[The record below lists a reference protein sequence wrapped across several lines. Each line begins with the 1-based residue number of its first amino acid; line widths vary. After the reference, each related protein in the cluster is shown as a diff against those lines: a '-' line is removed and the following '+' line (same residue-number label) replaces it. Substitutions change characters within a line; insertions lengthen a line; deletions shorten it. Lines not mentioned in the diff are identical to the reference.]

1 MPQVHILLP
10 KRCMSARIARL
21 LIVDD
26 EVNARLG
33 LAELLRGEGY
43 EVETARDGRN
53 ALDKLDAFAPDLV
66 LTDLLMPT
74 MDGIELTKQL
84 RARVDPPDV
93 VVMTASSTVASA
105 VSVMIAG
112 AADYLVK
119 PIDFNELLL
128 TIDRVMEH
136 RNLQREL
143 RQTNER
149 EHFLFDAGVKLNASL
164 ESTVVA
170 NTIAMLGVPLLGE
183 GCLLD
188 LVSVTGQVSCG
199 AWAHSDPLV
208 LGDLDRAFGGAPRA
222 PLVARPLADVI
233 VSGCS
238 LRANAVDAWFATSDL
253 SLVRQLRIRSTLIV
267 PLTLGVRQLGAL
279 TFFRSDDRTHT
290 AYEVALAEELARRSA
305 LALVHARLY
314 EQARDAIA
322 LRDHT
327 LEVVTHDLRS
337 PLQTIALAATGLR
350 EDEVTASQWTKG
362 HAVDKILRA
371 ADLMERLIE
380 DLVDFENIATG
391 RLSMVAKPQNVAS
404 IVEQSAAS
412 SAALATSRN
421 IHLTSEIASGLPR
434 IQCDRDRILQVIG
447 NLLSNALKIA
457 APGDA
462 VCLGAKLRDREVVF
476 SVSDTGPGIAIA
488 DQERLFERYWRS
500 PTAGY
505 RGTGLG
511 LAIARG
517 IVEAHGGRI
526 WVDSELGRGTTF
538 YFAVPLAEASRTEPM
553 NQSSKP
559 VLSQ

>member
-1 MPQVHILLP
+1 M
-10 KRCMSARIARL
+10 
-21 LIVDD
+21 
-26 EVNARLG
+26 NARLA
-33 LAELLRGEGY
+33 LAELLHGEGY
-43 EVETARDGRN
+43 AVATARDGRD
-53 ALDKLDAFAPDLV
+53 ALDRLEAFAPDLV
-66 LTDLLMPT
+66 LTDLLMPA

-84 RARVDPPDV
+84 RTRVDPPDV

-128 TIDRVMEH
+128 AIDRVMELQC
-136 RNLQREL
+136 LQRER

-149 EHFLFDAGVKLNASL
+149 ERFLLDAGVKLNASL

-170 NTIAMLGVPLLGE
+170 NAIAMLGVPLLGE
-183 GCLLD
+183 GCFLD
-188 LVSVTGQVSCG
+188 LVSVNGQVSCA
-199 AWAHSDPLV
+199 AWAHSDALA

-233 VSGCS
+233 VSGSS
-238 LRANAVDAWFATSDL
+238 LRANAVDAWFATGDL
-253 SLVRQLRIRSTLIV
+253 GLVRRLRIRSAVIV

-279 TFFRSDDRTHT
+279 TFFRTDDRPHT
-290 AYEVALAEELARRSA
+290 DHHLALAEELARRSA
-305 LALVHARLY
+305 LAIEHARLY
-314 EQARDAIA
+314 EQARDALA
-322 LRDHT
+322 LRDRT
-327 LEVVTHDLRS
+327 LEIVTHDLRS
-337 PLQTIALAATGLR
+337 PLQTIALAATSLR
-350 EDEVTASQWTKG
+350 EEEMNASRWTKG
-362 HAVDKILRA
+362 SATEKILRA
-371 ADLMERLIE
+371 ADRIERLIE
-380 DLVDFENIATG
+380 DLVDFESIATG
-391 RLSMVAKPQNVAS
+391 RLSIVAKPNNVAS
-404 IVEQSAAS
+404 IVEESTAS

-421 IHLTSEIASGLPR
+421 IRLTSEITSGLPR

-447 NLLSNALKIA
+447 NLLSNALNIA

-500 PTAGY
+500 PNAGY

-517 IVEAHGGRI
+517 IVEAHAGRI
-526 WVDSELGRGTTF
+526 WVDS
-538 YFAVPLAEASRTEPM
+538 
-553 NQSSKP
+553 
-559 VLSQ
+559 

>member
-1 MPQVHILLP
+1 
-10 KRCMSARIARL
+10 MSAHIARI

-26 EVNARLG
+26 EVNIRLG
-33 LAELLRGEGY
+33 LAELLHGDGY
-43 EVETARDGRN
+43 EVATARDGRD

-66 LTDLLMPT
+66 LTDLLMPA
-74 MDGIELTKQL
+74 MDGLELTKQL

-105 VSVMIAG
+105 VSVMVAG

-128 TIDRVMEH
+128 AIDRVMEL
-136 RNLQREL
+136 RCLQRER
-143 RQTNER
+143 RQTNEG
-149 EHFLFDAGVKLNASL
+149 EHFLLGAGVKLHASL
-164 ESTVVA
+164 DSSVVA

-183 GCLLD
+183 GCFLD
-188 LVSVTGQVSCG
+188 LVSVTGQVSCA
-199 AWAHSDPLV
+199 AWAHSDPLA
-208 LGDLDRAFGGAPRA
+208 LADLDRAFGGAPRA

-233 VSGCS
+233 VSGCT
-238 LRANAVDAWFATSDL
+238 LRASAVDAWFATRDL
-253 SLVRQLRIRSTLIV
+253 GLVHQLRIRSAVIV

-279 TFFRSDDRTHT
+279 TFFRTDDRAHT
-290 AYEVALAEELARRSA
+290 DHDVALAEELARRSA
-305 LALVHARLY
+305 LAIEHARLY

-337 PLQTIALAATGLR
+337 PLQTIELAATGLR
-350 EDEVTASQWTKG
+350 EAEMRASRSTKG
-362 HAVDKILRA
+362 DAIDMILRA
-371 ADLMERLIE
+371 TDRMERLIE
-380 DLVDFENIATG
+380 DLVDFESIATG
-391 RLSMVAKPQNVAS
+391 RLSIVAKPHNVAS
-404 IVEQSAAS
+404 IVEVSTAS

-421 IHLTSEIASGLPR
+421 IRLTSEIASGLPR

-457 APGDA
+457 APGGA
-462 VCLGAKLRDREVVF
+462 VCVGAKLRDREVVF

-500 PTAGY
+500 PNAGY
-505 RGTGLG
+505 PGTGLG

-538 YFAVPLAEASRTEPM
+538 SFAVPLAEASRAET
-553 NQSSKP
+553 
-559 VLSQ
+559 VDLSPKLTAR